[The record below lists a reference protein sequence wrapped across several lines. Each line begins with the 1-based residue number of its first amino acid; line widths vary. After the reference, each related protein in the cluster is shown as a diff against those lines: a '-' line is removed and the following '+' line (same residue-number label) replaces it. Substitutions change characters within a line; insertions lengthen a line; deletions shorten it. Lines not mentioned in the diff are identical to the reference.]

1 MINETTYPAASW
13 LLANGLWYD
22 TDLQQDTDGDG
33 VNLLMA
39 YALDL
44 DPRLNLRGSL
54 PLPVLGPATLS
65 LSFHGT
71 SSGIIYRVETSTD
84 LAAWAT
90 AGVTLSAADA
100 NGIRTASVIRDAP
113 ERFLRLVV
121 EN

>member
-13 LLANGLWYD
+13 LLAHGLWYD

-54 PLPVLGPATLS
+54 PAPVLGPVTLS

-71 SSGIIYRVETSTD
+71 SPGITYQVETSTD
-84 LAAWAT
+84 LAA
-90 AGVTLSAADA
+90 
-100 NGIRTASVIRDAP
+100 
-113 ERFLRLVV
+113 
-121 EN
+121 